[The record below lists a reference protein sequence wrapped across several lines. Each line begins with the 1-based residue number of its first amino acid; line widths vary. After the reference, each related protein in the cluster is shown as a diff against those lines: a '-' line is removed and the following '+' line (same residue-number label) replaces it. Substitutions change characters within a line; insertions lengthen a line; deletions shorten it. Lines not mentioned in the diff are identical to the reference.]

1 MRRVIVD
8 YQKLNEDIL
17 NLLVEKFPD
26 GYDDEDIISFRNAKN
41 ELIEAVEVRTEDTVY
56 LVKVGVRLVKA
67 MEDFN
72 DEDTDSD
79 DMDDESSDVDFDEVE
94 SEGDSEDD
102 DNLD

>member
-41 ELIEAVEVRTEDTVY
+41 EIVEAVEVRTDDTIY

-67 MEDFN
+67 MEDFS
-72 DEDTDSD
+72 DDDSD
-79 DMDDESSDVDFDEVE
+79 NGDIDDDASEVDFDEVKADE
-94 SEGDSEDD
+94 DSDD
-102 DNLD
+102 EQDLD